1 MEELARHHLI
11 KPVFTQG
18 HIGDVLPDK
27 IVYDAMFSSDCLDL
41 PGLWNKKLGVLES
54 PGSLFTCVAPLTI
67 IPFTAEVGAVR
78 GTDFGNGWKR
88 GFPDERARFLI
99 GAKSP

>member
-1 MEELARHHLI
+1 
-11 KPVFTQG
+11 
-18 HIGDVLPDK
+18 
-27 IVYDAMFSSDCLDL
+27 MFSSDCLDL

-67 IPFTAEVGAVR
+67 RPRVGAVS

-88 GFPDERARFLI
+88 GFSDERARFLI
-99 GAKSP
+99 GAFIAESRFQSVRAWKRALP